1 MKTRETTFNAL
12 QQQPNIDVLIIGG
25 GVNGIGTYRDLALQ
39 GVRVL
44 LVDQRDYCSGGSAA
58 SSHMLHGG
66 VRYLENGEFR
76 LVREAL
82 HERDNLIR
90 NAPHYA
96 KPQPTTIPLFKWFS
110 GFFNAP
116 LKFLGL
122 LERPSERGA
131 LVIKIGL
138 MLYDA
143 FVGSKRI
150 MPIHQF
156 RSRKASLE
164 KFPSMS
170 ADIICAA
177 TYYDGLITSPERLCI
192 EMLNDVDALGGEALA
207 LNYAKVTLSASN
219 EVVLHDLV
227 GNQTLTVRPE
237 VVINAAGAWIDFAN
251 EDLQQKTRFI
261 GGTKGSHI
269 VVNHPEL
276 LKATG
281 GSEIFFENNDGR
293 IVLIL
298 PYLERVLIGTT
309 DIRIDNP
316 DDAVCTDEEID
327 YMLALVKRIFPNIQV
342 DRSHIVYQ
350 FSGVRPLPASE
361 TGSTGTIS
369 RDHSIKVIEATPERN
384 FPILSLVGG
393 KWTTFRAFSEQAA
406 DQALERL
413 GKPRKTNTVNL
424 AIGGGKDY
432 PIDTAA
438 RFNWLSALQP
448 KTSLSLE
455 RLEILFERYGTYTAQ
470 IATFISDGNDQALAS
485 LPTYSRREIAYLVEH
500 EQVIHLEDF
509 LLRRSLIA
517 MSGAL
522 VITPESL
529 GEIADIL
536 AETLQWDATRKSA
549 EIERVRKLIQR

>member
-1 MKTRETTFNAL
+1 MKTREATFNAL
-12 QQQPNIDVLIIGG
+12 QQQPELDVLVIGG

-39 GVRVL
+39 GLRVL
-44 LVDQRDYCSGGSAA
+44 VIDQRDYCSGGSAA

-143 FVGSKRI
+143 FVGSTRI
-150 MPIHQF
+150 MPKHHF
-156 RSRKASLE
+156 KGRKASLE
-164 KFPSMS
+164 KFKSMS
-170 ADIICAA
+170 ADIICTA
-177 TYYDGLITSPERLCI
+177 TYYDGLITAPERLCI
-192 EMLNDVDALGGEALA
+192 EMLTDVDAVNDEALA
-207 LNYAKVTLSASN
+207 LNYAKVTLSNSN
-219 EVVLHDLV
+219 DVVLHDLV
-227 GNQTLTVRPE
+227 NDQTLTVRPK

-251 EDLQQKTRFI
+251 DDLKQKTRFI

-276 LKATG
+276 YNATG
-281 GSEIFFENNDGR
+281 GSEIFFENSDGR

-327 YMLALVKRIFPNIQV
+327 YMLALVKRVFPNIQV
-342 DRSHIVYQ
+342 DRSHIVHQ
-350 FSGVRPLPASE
+350 FSGVRPLPASDS
-361 TGSTGTIS
+361 GSTGTIS
-369 RDHSIKVIEATPERN
+369 RDHSIKVIEATAERN
-384 FPILSLVGG
+384 FPIFSLVGG
-393 KWTTFRAFSEQAA
+393 KWTTFRAFSEKAA
-406 DQALERL
+406 DKALERL
-413 GKPRKTNTVNL
+413 GKPRKVNTVQL

-432 PIDTAA
+432 PTDAAA
-438 RFNWLSALQP
+438 RSRWLEALHNETHVP
-448 KTSLSLE
+448 LP
-455 RLEILFERYGTYTAQ
+455 RLEVLFARYGTLAAQ
-470 IATFISDGNDQALAS
+470 IARYSAQGDDHALES
-485 LPTYSRREIAYLVEH
+485 LPTYSRREIVYLAQR
-500 EQVIHLEDF
+500 EQVIHLDDF

-517 MSGAL
+517 MRGEL
-522 VITPESL
+522 VTAPQSL
-529 GEIADIL
+529 GEVAEVL
-536 AETLQWDATRKSA
+536 AEALGWDAARKQA
-549 EIERVRKLIQR
+549 EITRTQNLIQP